1 MRAMTYATF
10 ERKYK
15 PKLTTYLDGE
25 HVDRFDLTQ
34 VEACDPEL
42 IWTMLDC
49 DGVLYLAAGIH
60 WVNRT
65 GDYIVCEVKHEF
77 TDRPV
82 KW

>member
-1 MRAMTYATF
+1 MRAMTCAVF

-15 PKLTTYLDGE
+15 PKLDGE
-25 HVDRFDLTQ
+25 QIARFELTQ
-34 VEACDPEL
+34 IEARDPEL
-42 IWTMLDC
+42 VWTMLDC
-49 DGVLYLAAGIH
+49 DGVLYLSAGIH

-65 GDYIVCEVKHEF
+65 GDYILCSVKHEF